1 MNIHAERIADQ
12 NLRTF
17 SVPPRNRKGPSKF
30 ETVVAMVIG
39 FGGIAFVV
47 ASAYNLFIG

>member
-1 MNIHAERIADQ
+1 MNLHAERIADQ
-12 NLRTF
+12 NLRSL
-17 SVPPRNRKGPSKF
+17 SVPPRMRAKPSVV

-39 FGGIAFVV
+39 FGGLAIVF

>member
-17 SVPPRNRKGPSKF
+17 SVPPRNRKGPSF
-30 ETVVAMVIG
+30 VETIVAMVIG
-39 FGGIAFVV
+39 FGGVAIVV